1 MIELYQELVPFTNE
15 KSGHKASEDGAYTNP
30 IVAPLSFDVTS
41 AFNTVETVLYI
52 RNTDKDK
59 YYNNVHICLLAP
71 TEAFNDEI
79 ETQSFALNSVIVS
92 TTNGVTT
99 TLFKTATPTTK
110 FILDTEYCSEVA
122 PSPSITLSMSTFDSG
137 MCNSLFPLSLI
148 SSPDYTIS
156 QVNSEV
162 IDARFSLGYDEVSE
176 NNWKLKSSSLIIPA
190 IGNQTTP
197 DNSFIPVRM
206 RLYLNQNYGDI
217 LTLRKYSIH
226 LAYGY
231 EGTLL

>member
-15 KSGHKASEDGAYTNP
+15 KSSHEASKDGAYTNP

-71 TEAFNDEI
+71 TEAANDIYEV
-79 ETQSFALNSVIVS
+79 QPFSLNSVILS

-99 TLFKTATPTTK
+99 TLFKNANPLTK
-110 FILDTEYCSEVA
+110 FILDTEYCSEVD
-122 PSPSITLSMSTFDSG
+122 PVPSITLLMSTIDTS
-137 MCNSLFPLSLI
+137 MCNSLFPLSGI
-148 SSPDYTIS
+148 STPDYTIS

-162 IDARFSLGYDEVSE
+162 IDVRFSFGYDEVSE
-176 NNWKLKSSSLIIPA
+176 NNWQTKKRSLVIPA
-190 IGNQTTP
+190 IGNQYTP

-206 RLYLNQNYGDI
+206 RLYLNQNYGDM

-231 EGTLL
+231 EGALV